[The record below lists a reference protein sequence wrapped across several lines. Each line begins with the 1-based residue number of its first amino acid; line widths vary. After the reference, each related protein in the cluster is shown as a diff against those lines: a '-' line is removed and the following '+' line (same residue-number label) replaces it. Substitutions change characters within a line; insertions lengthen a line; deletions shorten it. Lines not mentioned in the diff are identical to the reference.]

1 MGNINFKISSRIRD
15 ANGEGVRLSVRMLQ
29 SGQPA
34 ISTNELLLVMNAL
47 KRNEQASTTPN
58 NGFTYVFPFALADGG
73 GFTYTFPI
81 TLAADTGIA
90 ILG

>member
-1 MGNINFKISSRIRD
+1 MGNINFKVRSRIRD

-47 KRNEQASTTPN
+47 KRNEQAGTTPN
-58 NGFTYVFPFALADGG
+58 NAFTYVFPFALADGG

>member
-1 MGNINFKISSRIRD
+1 MGNINFKVRSRIRD

-58 NGFTYVFPFALADGG
+58 NAFTYVFPFALADGG